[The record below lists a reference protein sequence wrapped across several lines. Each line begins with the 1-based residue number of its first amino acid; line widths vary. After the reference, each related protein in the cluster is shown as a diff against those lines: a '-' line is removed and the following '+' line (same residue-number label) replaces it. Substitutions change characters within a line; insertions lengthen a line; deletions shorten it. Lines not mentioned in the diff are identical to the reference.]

1 MIRFQHKGNFDKTS
15 NFFKAIVK
23 GDYIKILEKYGQ
35 AGVDALREAT
45 PKRTGKTSESWS
57 YSVKKTRKGVDLVWS
72 NSNKTSNG
80 LSIALLIQFG
90 HGMPSGY
97 YVEGIDYIN
106 PALKPIFDALGKD
119 AWEEVSRL
127 AKY

>member
-1 MIRFQHKGNFDKTS
+1 MIRFRHKGDFEKTTK
-15 NFFKAIVK
+15 FFNVMLK
-23 GDYIKILEKYGQ
+23 GDYKKVLAKYGEM
-35 AGVDALREAT
+35 GVAALKEAT

-57 YSVKKTRKGVDLVWS
+57 YSIEKTKKGVDLVWS
-72 NSNKTSNG
+72 NSNTNHG
-80 LSIALLIQFG
+80 ISIALLIQQG

-127 AKY
+127 A